1 VPSDA
6 PLPSA
11 MGDLPTNEVRDVVA
25 PPPSYEHVMSHRE
38 VDPKLPVQIHPI
50 IIYPFVHPRDTQH
63 LRVLYNYLESLRR
76 DSGGAVYAKPLTIIN
91 RQTMDRVTANPTIGR
106 QERNSLWNDLVTF
119 LNSVVKP
126 VSELTP
132 AWCVDTCQMWLRG
145 LGDACDNNKAAGG
158 IYWLIPGDFHYAG
171 PSGQEVLAKMSH
183 IPLTL
188 YRENGIDLA
197 IGEISVPLN
206 SAKQLIDTYGTYGLL
221 YNWFPAEA
229 QAIRQVTDK
238 PRTEFFAISDGFL
251 RYVLSKRWYGYEQTI
266 VILLHAFVGSQ
277 LSRNIRRIDLGNIAD
292 DEVGRSRLDVAM
304 QQVERTERVLKLFW
318 RERNTTDRDWRE
330 KFRRLDLQSE
340 QVRNSAMIIL
350 EQILS

>member
-1 VPSDA
+1 VPDA
-6 PLPSA
+6 PIAPET
-11 MGDLPTNEVRDVVA
+11 DLPIDEMRDGLV
-25 PPPSYEHVMSHRE
+25 PPPSYDHVMSHRE
-38 VDPKLPVQIHPI
+38 IDPTLPVKIHPI
-50 IIYPFVHPRDTQH
+50 VIYPFVHPRDTQH
-63 LRVLYNYLESLRR
+63 LNVLYNYLKDLCKN
-76 DSGGAVYAKPLTIIN
+76 DIYARPLTIVN
-91 RQTMDRVTANPTIGR
+91 RQTLDRVTAHPTIGR
-106 QERNSLWNDLVTF
+106 DERAKLWNNLTTF
-119 LNSVVKP
+119 LDGVVKP
-126 VSELTP
+126 VSDLVP

-145 LGDACDNNKAAGG
+145 LGDACDTNKAAGG

-171 PSGQEVLAKMSH
+171 ASGQEVLGKMSQ
-183 IPLTL
+183 IPQTL